1 MAQKPTSLASQL
13 ADNAR
18 KAALAN
24 AKEDAKAAGRKTEDG
39 KVWVRL
45 RNAHYDSDGIYHTA
59 GAVVQLNEGQVPSS
73 AKLLT
78 PREAEKQEPAEE

>member
-24 AKEDAKAAGRKTEDG
+24 AKEDAKAAGRATEEG

-45 RNAHYDSDGIYHTA
+45 RNAHYDSEGVYHVP
-59 GAVVQLNEGQVPSS
+59 GSIVQLDEGQVPSS
-73 AKLLT
+73 AKRLT
-78 PREAEKQEPAEE
+78 PREVPAETPAEE